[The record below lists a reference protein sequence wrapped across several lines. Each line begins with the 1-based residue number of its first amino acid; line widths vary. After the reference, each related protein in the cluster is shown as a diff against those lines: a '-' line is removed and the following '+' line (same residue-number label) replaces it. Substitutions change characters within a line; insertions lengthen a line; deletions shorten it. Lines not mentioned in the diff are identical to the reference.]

1 MEFPSVP
8 SPQERLKEI
17 SDAIQNTVV
26 ENLNSRD
33 SPTQKNN
40 LALPLTAGDDK
51 TTRYFKQVTN
61 SAGTV
66 LTFHACV
73 PHLCSVLIS
82 RTYVLNLCSEFMFW
96 IYVLYSCSVR
106 TRCACICVITTKL
119 LIALLLLLVKSLLF
133 DFLRLSCLM
142 IQFQIIR
149 IF

>member
-1 MEFPSVP
+1 MKNPYDLYDFGSNFLELILKCADEINNIVEFPSVP

-61 SAGTV
+61 SAGT
-66 LTFHACV
+66 
-73 PHLCSVLIS
+73 
-82 RTYVLNLCSEFMFW
+82 RTYVPYLCSEFMFCTYFLYL
-96 IYVLYSCSVR
+96 YVLYALGVR
-106 TRCACICVITTKL
+106 ACV
-119 LIALLLLLVKSLLF
+119 
-133 DFLRLSCLM
+133 
-142 IQFQIIR
+142 
-149 IF
+149 